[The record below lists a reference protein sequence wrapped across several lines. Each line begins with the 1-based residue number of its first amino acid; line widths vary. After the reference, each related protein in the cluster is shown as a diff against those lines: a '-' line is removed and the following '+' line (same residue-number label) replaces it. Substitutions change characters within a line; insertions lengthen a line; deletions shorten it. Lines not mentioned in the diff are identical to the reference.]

1 MTCGFI
7 NDMRNW
13 VNLRGVKKIT
23 EELCVMTL
31 KGDAIFKEKVAV
43 RLKNGITSLVS
54 FHGSS
59 RKS

>member
-31 KGDAIFKEKVAV
+31 KGDAIFEEKVAV
-43 RLKNGITSLVS
+43 RLKNDITSLVS
-54 FHGSS
+54 FHWSS